1 MSDFSFEAE
10 MIKNAVCDAAHAIR
24 EAQTA
29 PHVLYKPALFPDGN
43 MWCALLGDDLMVG
56 VAGFGETPAKAM
68 AAFDKAWHET
78 RRLPKQTMTEDRI
91 HPDSQFGMGA

>member
-1 MSDFSFEAE
+1 MTDFSFEAE

-24 EAQTA
+24 EVQTA
-29 PHVLYKPALFPDGN
+29 PHVLYRPTLFPDGN
-43 MWCALLGDDLMVG
+43 MWCALLGADPMVG
-56 VAGFGETPAKAM
+56 VVGFGETPAKAM

-78 RRLPKQTMTEDRI
+78 TLRPKERTTDELI